1 MFLPLNG
8 RIRHFPF
15 QDTIEANWQLH
26 SYKPSSTPATI
37 SQLALS
43 ANIESIYSSA
53 SQSLIIQG
61 STTVGSWSGIQLS
74 VSCWQV
80 KARTEFESV
89 KKFLFNGCLSR
100 KCYHC
105 TEEFPPKSWGARCR
119 WWMQQWGPEGQKS
132 ERACN
137 WFRRQSPHPSTTW
150 EIKGQ
155 GNKCCQRQ
163 THSNYT
169 TTGPE
174 HGFYFFCSEENSG
187 GKNQPFVILCL
198 RRALSFWM
206 GEGGEESPSTAECR

>member
-1 MFLPLNG
+1 MVLQRSGVGQGFSCQWVADKSRQGPNLSLLKSSFLMGVCPGNV
-8 RIRHFPF
+8 
-15 QDTIEANWQLH
+15 
-26 SYKPSSTPATI
+26 
-37 SQLALS
+37 
-43 ANIESIYSSA
+43 
-53 SQSLIIQG
+53 IIVQK
-61 STTVGSWSGIQLS
+61 S
-74 VSCWQV
+74 
-80 KARTEFESV
+80 
-89 KKFLFNGCLSR
+89 
-100 KCYHC
+100 
-105 TEEFPPKSWGARCR
+105 FPPRCWGARCWCR

-150 EIKGQ
+150 EMKGQ